1 MFPGLLLGGR
11 AAEELK
17 FETVTTGASNDIERA
32 TAIARNMV
40 TQYGMSSKFGLMG
53 LATVESQYLEGR
65 AVLNCSDV
73 TAAAVDE
80 EVRLI
85 MEECYNEAKAILSEN
100 MEAMDMIADYLIRE
114 ETITGKEF
122 MELYRQAKGIP
133 EPEEGEGSAESAIE
147 AERKEI
153 AKIEAMPASI
163 PEIKAEAEARA
174 EEKAEAEETA
184 PETAAPKTEAPK
196 AAVPEADDEEEE
208 AEEKPVKNGPRGR
221 FTDVPQEDVDRFFK
235 K

>member
-1 MFPGLLLGGR
+1 MRQLR
-11 AAEELK
+11 
-17 FETVTTGASNDIERA
+17 GASNDIERA

-122 MELYRQAKGIP
+122 MQLYRQAKGIP
-133 EPEEGEGSAESAIE
+133 EPEESEDSTESAIE

-153 AKIEAMPASI
+153 AKIEAMPSTI

-174 EEKAEAEETA
+174 EEKAEAA
-184 PETAAPKTEAPK
+184 PEIAKAPEAAK
-196 AAVPEADDEEEE
+196 AAAPEADAEEEE
-208 AEEKPVKNGPRGR
+208 AEEKPAKNGPRGR

>member
-1 MFPGLLLGGR
+1 
-11 AAEELK
+11 
-17 FETVTTGASNDIERA
+17 
-32 TAIARNMV
+32 
-40 TQYGMSSKFGLMG
+40 
-53 LATVESQYLEGR
+53 
-65 AVLNCSDV
+65 
-73 TAAAVDE
+73 VDE

-100 MEAMDMIADYLIRE
+100 MEAMDLIADYLIRE

-133 EPEEGEGSAESAIE
+133 EPEESEDSAESAIE
-147 AERKEI
+147 SERKEI
-153 AKIEAMPASI
+153 AKIEAMPSSI

-174 EEKAEAEETA
+174 EEKAEEAPAPKIAKVPETPAPKIARA
-184 PETAAPKTEAPK
+184 PETAK
-196 AAVPEADDEEEE
+196 AAPEEDAEEEE
-208 AEEKPVKNGPRGR
+208 AEEKPAKSGPRGR